1 MPTKKKTTEIK
12 NKGLFDHLNEIRE
25 GKSADYYNN
34 LTEQEKKTFNQYVI
48 LMGLSMD
55 KECIEEVSYISKYL
69 NLMPDKQFY
78 KVCCDII
85 PYGKKFSKWIKSS
98 KVKFDKEIIN
108 KLSIYYK
115 IGGDEANEY
124 CEILV
129 QNDKLLEILSKF
141 GMTEKEVKKLLK

>member
-1 MPTKKKTTEIK
+1 MATKKKTTES
-12 NKGLFDHLNEIRE
+12 KGKSLFDHLNEIRE
-25 GKSADYYNN
+25 GKSVDYYDS

-69 NLMPDKQFY
+69 NLIPDKQFY

-108 KLSIYYK
+108 NTEVNYTSI
-115 IGGDEANEY
+115 
-124 CEILV
+124 
-129 QNDKLLEILSKF
+129 QNVNGSSIAFKPPK
-141 GMTEKEVKKLLK
+141 